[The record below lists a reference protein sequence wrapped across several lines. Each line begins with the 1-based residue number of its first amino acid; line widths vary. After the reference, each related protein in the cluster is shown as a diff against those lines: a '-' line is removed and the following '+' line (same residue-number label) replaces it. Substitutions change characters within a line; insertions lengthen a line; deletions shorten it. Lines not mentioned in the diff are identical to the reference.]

1 MSSTRNINNPNDYA
15 MRQRLYA
22 GATEYLT
29 YEAFHVA
36 DRPALPALY
45 APSFLP
51 RDVLCSN
58 SIDVESQLFGINS
71 TNLVNPAAHV
81 LPDNNTLPVI
91 SFFERSAC
99 YMPTD
104 LVTDANQRPFF
115 W

>member
-1 MSSTRNINNPNDYA
+1 MASTRNINNPNDYA
-15 MRQRLYA
+15 MRQRLYS
-22 GATEYLT
+22 GAADYLS

-36 DRPALPALY
+36 EHPALPALY

-81 LPDNNTLPVI
+81 SPNTNKLPVI
-91 SFFERSAC
+91 SFFERQLC
-99 YMPTD
+99 YMPAN
-104 LVTDANQRPFF
+104 LVVDSNQRPFF